1 MDQEH
6 PIKIPPYKVLFV
18 QNIPASYTS
27 EKLIKE
33 WNVAGLV
40 FEFSQ
45 ISLMI
50 ANPYIVKWD

>member
-50 ANPYIVKWD
+50 ANPYIVK